1 MRKWKF
7 FDSTPWA
14 PMDFL
19 EKFMKSFDSTS
30 EENFILP
37 QTPSEADLTE
47 KKRGLKTGQEF
58 PL

>member
-37 QTPSEADLTE
+37 QTPSQADLTE
-47 KKRGLKTGQEF
+47 KKKR
-58 PL
+58 